1 MSLLILTVPLMV
13 LAVAAAVIPLI
24 VISHREHQRHKAE
37 LSASASRNASPGA
50 TMPSAVSE
58 AESRNVRR
66 AASAQAA

>member
-1 MSLLILTVPLMV
+1 MSLLILTIPLMV

-37 LSASASRNASPGA
+37 LANASPGA
-50 TMPSAVSE
+50 SMPSAVAE

>member
-1 MSLLILTVPLMV
+1 MSLLILTIPLMV

-37 LSASASRNASPGA
+37 LSNASPGA